1 MTKSILHLAITSLLI
16 ITFESW
22 CKLTAKIMI
31 HTLSIYVEMCICLK
45 YYAYPSGDYAEAKM
59 NNLKYLLLD
68 HPASGVALIT
78 INRPKVLNALSTA
91 VLEELVSV
99 LEDFGARKD
108 VRAVVITGGAEVFA
122 AGADLKAMSEADMLG
137 ILYEPRPQLWQRI
150 SDFRKPLIAAV
161 NGYALGA
168 GCELVMHAD
177 IVVAGETAKF
187 GQPEINMGIIPGA
200 GGTQRLIRAVGKSL
214 AMKMVLAGEFISA
227 AEALAAGLVS
237 DVTLPEASIERALEI
252 AGKIAAKPPIAV
264 EQAKDVLLNAF
275 ETSLEAGLKYERK
288 AFVMLAGTEDRNEGI
303 NAFLEKRKPNFKG
316 A

>member
-1 MTKSILHLAITSLLI
+1 MTKSILHLAITSLLT

-31 HTLSIYVEMCICLK
+31 HTFYIYVEMCICLK

>member
-1 MTKSILHLAITSLLI
+1 
-16 ITFESW
+16 
-22 CKLTAKIMI
+22 
-31 HTLSIYVEMCICLK
+31 
-45 YYAYPSGDYAEAKM
+45 M

>member
-1 MTKSILHLAITSLLI
+1 
-16 ITFESW
+16 
-22 CKLTAKIMI
+22 MI
-31 HTLSIYVEMCICLK
+31 HTFYIYVEMCICLK